1 MRHIKNFNENVG
13 NGNLFDRTQRDISKE
28 ETSTTDPTIEQTIKE
43 LDQLSNKMKNLI
55 KMNDILIKKLQQSN
69 ESS

>member
-1 MRHIKNFNENVG
+1 MRHIKNF
-13 NGNLFDRTQRDISKE
+13 FDRTQRDISKE